1 MGNPG
6 VCDCEIKRQGPRD
19 VDKTMILELWVV
31 GSVYCFFLL
40 KLLAILKEAMILG
53 GVYNWQS

>member
-53 GVYNWQS
+53 GV